1 MSKRKNVF
9 IAVFLVLVMSLLAA
23 CGGGASSGN
32 ANSANLT
39 VWGMGAEGDSLK
51 ILATIS

>member
-1 MSKRKNVF
+1 MSKQKNVF
-9 IAVFLVLVMSLLAA
+9 LAALLILVMSILAA

-39 VWGMGAEGDSLK
+39 VWGMGAERR
-51 ILATIS
+51 